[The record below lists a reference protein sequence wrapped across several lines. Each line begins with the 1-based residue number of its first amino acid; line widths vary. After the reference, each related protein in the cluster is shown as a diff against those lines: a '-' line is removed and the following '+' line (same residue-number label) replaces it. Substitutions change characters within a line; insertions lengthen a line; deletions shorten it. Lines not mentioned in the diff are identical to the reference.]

1 LKPDDR
7 ERPMTKTR
15 TTLIILA
22 VFGLGLASRAVPAA
36 ANDKDFRV
44 IQRAVNQSAAPAVE
58 RGGEVKWLKVLIQDS
73 DSRDARVKLT
83 LPVALI
89 EVLLACG
96 DSRHF
101 KVDDGDC
108 EIDLKAVWAALK
120 KAGPLA
126 LVEIEED
133 GAVIKVWLE

>member
-1 LKPDDR
+1 MDRKP
-7 ERPMTKTR
+7 

-22 VFGLGLASRAVPAA
+22 VLGFGLAA
-36 ANDKDFRV
+36 APVFAASNDKDFKV
-44 IQRAVNQSAAPAVE
+44 IQRAVNQNKAPAAS
-58 RGGEVKWLKVLIQDS
+58 GEVKWLKVVIQDS
-73 DSRDARVKLT
+73 KSSEAKVKIT

-89 EVLLACG
+89 EAVLACG
-96 DSRHF
+96 DGKHF

-126 LVEIEED
+126 LVEIEDD
-133 GAVIKVWLE
+133 GAIIKVWLE